1 MGDRVSPVVR
11 SRRLA
16 AVLRQL
22 RLDAGKTI
30 EEVAIHLEC
39 SAAKVSR
46 IETGLVTVRI
56 QDARDLLDLY
66 AVHGSQRERL
76 LELVRQARGRAW
88 WHPFADLMAEGF
100 DRVIE
105 FEEEAAAI
113 WLLEARIVPGL
124 FQTEAYATAL
134 MSSRRDVPTQTIER
148 AVRLRMMRQDILTR
162 PDPPQVHLLL
172 DEAAV
177 RRRVGP
183 PALMA
188 GQYRRLVSVAQ
199 TPNITLRL
207 IPLAA
212 ELHQAPGFSFTVF
225 GFVDP
230 ADPKVVFEELLDD
243 MVFHES
249 AERTGRYLLAFEQ
262 AKTSAL
268 DEATSLS
275 YLVRLAEQGADA

>member
-22 RLDAGKTI
+22 RLDAGRTI

-46 IETGLVTVRI
+46 IENGLVTVRI

-66 AVHGSQRERL
+66 AIQGSQRDRL

-88 WHPFADLMAEGF
+88 WYPFADLMAEGF

-113 WLLEARIVPGL
+113 WMLEARIVPGL
-124 FQTEAYATAL
+124 LQTEAYATAL

-148 AVRLRMMRQDILTR
+148 AVRLRMMRQDILAR
-162 PDPPQVHLLL
+162 PDPPQLHLLL

-188 GQYRRLVSVAQ
+188 EQCKRLASTAGA
-199 TPNITLRL
+199 PNITLRI

-230 ADPKVVFEELLDD
+230 ADPKIVFEELLED
-243 MVFHES
+243 VAFHES
-249 AERTGRYLLAFEQ
+249 AERVGRYTLAFEQ
-262 AKTSAL
+262 AKTSAW
-268 DEATSLS
+268 DETTSLS
-275 YLVRLAEQGADA
+275 FLTQLAEQATDT